1 MQHQTATLKASDG
14 ILLHTESW
22 LPDSP
27 PQAVILFSHG
37 IGEHIGRYP
46 HVASAFVEAGFAF
59 YGLDHRTHGKSAGHP
74 RCYFN
79 TFQQVI
85 DDLKQYLD
93 QVRAAHPGLKIFL
106 YGHSLG
112 SLIAEVFTLQHQA
125 ALAGLI
131 VTGTPLAVE
140 DAQPKLLVTAAGILN
155 TLAPTLAV
163 AKPVPGTA
171 LSTDPAVGIAY
182 NADPL
187 VFHGDVSVRMGYHIL
202 QQGRLVKSRAGEIT
216 LPLLIMHGQ
225 ADVICP
231 PAGSQILHDRV
242 GSKDKTLTWWPGM
255 CHEVHNEVDQAKVI
269 ATAVEWVTNRLS

>member
-1 MQHQTATLKASDG
+1 MQHQTSVLKAADG

-22 LPDSP
+22 LPETTP
-27 PQAVILFSHG
+27 RAVVLFAHG

-46 HVASAFVEAGFAF
+46 HVAAAFVEAGFAF

-74 RCYFN
+74 RCYFLR
-79 TFQQVI
+79 FQTVI
-85 DDLKQYLD
+85 DDLKLFLD
-93 QVRAAHPGLKIFL
+93 RVQADHPGLKVFL

-140 DAQPKLLVTAAGILN
+140 DAQPRLLIAVAGVLN

-182 NADPL
+182 DADSL
-187 VFHGDVSVRMGYHIL
+187 VFHGDIAVRMGYHVL
-202 QQGRLVKSRAGEIT
+202 QQGRLVKSRAGELT
-216 LPLLIMHGQ
+216 LPLLIMHGE
-225 ADVICP
+225 ADTICP
-231 PAGSQILHDRV
+231 PPGSQILHDRA
-242 GSKDKTLTWWPGM
+242 GSADKTLRWWPGM
-255 CHEVHNEVDQAKVI
+255 RHEIHNEVDQAQVI
-269 ATAVEWVTNRLS
+269 ATAVEWVAARV